1 MLFLRTLVW
10 EYAIA
15 SVLSFLRV
23 FDDLYQLRLVI
34 SFELSYDLVV
44 FLRYKESDDDED
56 ETGSLMAELDQINK

>member
-1 MLFLRTLVW
+1 MLFLRALVW

-15 SVLSFLRV
+15 LVLSFLRV
-23 FDDLYQLRLVI
+23 FDDLYQLRLAI

-44 FLRYKESDDDED
+44 FLKYKESDDDED